1 MYNRFQLA
9 FKYIAYYLTAS
20 NAKGHGMHS
29 PFVYDFII
37 NVLQNKGIRDKG
49 FDLLNRQ
56 LKDLKKSDQ
65 YVNVDDL
72 GAGSGIEKKP
82 LRSVARI
89 AKYAVKPIKY
99 STLLFRIAKY
109 YTIGSILEL
118 GTSLGVTTG
127 YLALAK
133 PKYGVITIEGAPEI
147 AQVAKRV
154 FEQHGLDNIRQ
165 VVGNF
170 DHELEPMVLS
180 MKGSKMIFFD
190 GNHQFKSTIEYF
202 NTALAHSG
210 EYDIFVF
217 DDIHWSSEMENA
229 WDIIRGN
236 DRVTLA
242 IDLFFIGIVFFRKD
256 FKEKLDFRIRF

>member
-20 NAKGHGMHS
+20 NAKGHGTHS
-29 PFVYDFII
+29 PFVFDFIT
-37 NVLQNKGIRDKG
+37 NVLQNKGINDEG
-49 FDLLNRQ
+49 FEMVQGQ
-56 LKDLKKSDQ
+56 LERLKKSDECLE
-65 YVNVDDL
+65 VHDL
-72 GAGSGIEKKP
+72 GAGSGIEKQS

-89 AKYAVKPIKY
+89 AKYAVKPTKY
-99 STLLFRIAKY
+99 STLLFRMAKY
-109 YTIGSILEL
+109 YSIDSILEL
-118 GTSLGVTTG
+118 GTSLGVTTS

-133 PKYGVITIEGAPEI
+133 PSYGVITIEGSPEI
-147 AQVAKRV
+147 AQIANSV
-154 FEQHGLDNIRQ
+154 FEQNGLNNIRQ

-170 DHELEPMVLS
+170 DDQLEAAVLA

-202 NTALAHSG
+202 NTTLAHAG

-217 DDIHWSSEMENA
+217 DDIHWSLEMENA
-229 WDIIRGN
+229 WNIIRAN
-236 DRVTLA
+236 ERVTLA
-242 IDLFFIGIVFFRKD
+242 IDLFFIGIIFFRKD